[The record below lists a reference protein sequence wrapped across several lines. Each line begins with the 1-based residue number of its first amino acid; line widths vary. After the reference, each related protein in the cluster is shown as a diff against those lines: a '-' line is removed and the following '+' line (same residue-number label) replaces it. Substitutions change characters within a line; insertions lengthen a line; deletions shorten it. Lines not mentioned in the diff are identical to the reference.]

1 MPIKKTPSS
10 WQSEIKAIKRVQLQ
24 FSFSVMA
31 TRHLKIEAA
40 QAGLQPSALIRKTL
54 GLSYADTGRERIGV
68 SFNDEDFK
76 LLAKKYSVDAC
87 EHDLIKRLIKD
98 DVDNRYRSD
107 EH

>member
-1 MPIKKTPSS
+1 MPTKKTPAS
-10 WQSEIKAIKRVQLQ
+10 WQSEITAIKRVQLQ

-31 TRHLKIEAA
+31 TRQLKIEAA

-76 LLAKKYSVDAC
+76 QLAKLFSVDAG
-87 EHDLIKRLIKD
+87 EHDLIKRRIKD
-98 DVDNRYRSD
+98 EVNNRYRKD
-107 EH
+107 EG